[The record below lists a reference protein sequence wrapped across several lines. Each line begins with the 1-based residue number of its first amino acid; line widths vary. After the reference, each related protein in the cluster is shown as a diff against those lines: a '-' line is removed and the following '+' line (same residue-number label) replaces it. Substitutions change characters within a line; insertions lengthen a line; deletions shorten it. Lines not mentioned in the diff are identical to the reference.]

1 MSKIF
6 VVMPFGRKTV
16 DDLIVDYDEVYAQI
30 FKPAAEMA
38 GYQVARID
46 DIPESG
52 SIPEQ
57 YLRELYR
64 ADVVLADV
72 SASNSNVFYEL
83 GIRHAVSSA
92 GTVLVAWHG
101 ARLPFDIAHLR
112 VVFYRTEEGERDV
125 ARQEIAKA

>member
-1 MSKIF
+1 MSKVF

-16 DDLIVDYDEVYAQI
+16 DDVIVDYDEIYAQI
-30 FKPAAEMA
+30 FKPAAEIA
-38 GYQVARID
+38 GYDIARID

-57 YLRELYR
+57 YLRELFR

-72 SASNSNVFYEL
+72 SAPNANVFYEL

-92 GTVLVAWHG
+92 GTVLVAKYG
-101 ARLPFDIAHLR
+101 TRLPFDIAHL
-112 VVFYRTEEGERDV
+112 
-125 ARQEIAKA
+125 